1 LEQSRVTL
9 ERNGLRIAAVSY
21 DSQETLQAF
30 AKEHGVEFPLLSD
43 RDSSVIRR
51 FGIFNSNIA
60 PGLQTHGVPHPVNYL
75 VAADGMLIRKYFVPN
90 YQHRVTASSVALRE
104 FGAIVEDTAA
114 LTLRSGALAAE
125 IGFSAAKAFAGQEI
139 GFFAKFR
146 LDRGWH
152 VYGAPLPTAYTAL
165 SIAFDDAAIVSQAF
179 ELPQARIMKIGAL
192 DESLPVHCD
201 SFQGLGSLLLKYPF
215 PAGRTVFPGRLRFQQ
230 CSDAVCESP
239 ETISF
244 ELPLTIEPFRA

>member
-1 LEQSRVTL
+1 MEQSRVTL
-9 ERNGLRIAAVSY
+9 ERNGLWIAAVSY
-21 DSQETLQAF
+21 DSQGILQAF

-43 RDSSVIRR
+43 RDSDVIRR
-51 FGIFNSNIA
+51 FGIFNSNIV

-90 YQHRVTASSVALRE
+90 YKHRVTASAIALRE

-152 VYGAPLPTAYTAL
+152 VYGTPLPTAYTAI
-165 SIAFDDAAIVSQAF
+165 SIAFDHAGIVSQAF
-179 ELPQARIMKIGAL
+179 ELPPARIMKTGA
-192 DESLPVHCD
+192 DESLPVYCD

-215 PAGRTVFPGRLRFQQ
+215 PEGRTVFPGKLRFQQ
-230 CSDAVCESP
+230 CGDAVCEAP

-244 ELPLTIEPFRA
+244 ELPLTIEPFG

>member
-21 DSQETLQAF
+21 DSQEILRSF
-30 AKEHGVEFPLLSD
+30 AKEHGIELPLLSD

-51 FGIFNSNIA
+51 FGIFNINIA